1 VRTSTIVC
9 LCLLALASCSRKG
22 EPAREKGP
30 EEEHVGK
37 LKSDDPRVRLHA
49 AAQLGALGEQAKGA
63 VPALT
68 EALKDSDEN
77 VREVARDA
85 LARIE
90 PEGALA
96 RSGRVK
102 NSLKQLGVAMH
113 AYHDNMGRLPPP
125 TVAVDTGK
133 SVNGGPTLKQPG
145 LSWRVQL
152 LPYLDEVELY
162 KQFNFNLPW
171 DAEPNKSLI
180 AKMPKVYAPPA
191 GSPAGTKPGETHY
204 QVFVGLMNQSAYN
217 GAVFP
222 HPFEV
227 LYLNRMPGPIY
238 HITDGTSNT
247 FLVAESEKPVIWTKP
262 DDLVVGAGPLPPLG
276 HSVEGVFHVLFA
288 DGSVRVCG
296 RRTPA
301 RELRRFI
308 APSDGFSVDH
318 HVLDPDKAP
327 KAPSATAMVTG
338 EVLLKAQ
345 PLSRVWVVLSAEDG
359 SEHAARADAEG
370 RFAIKNVPV
379 GRAKV
384 MVLPGDPYAG
394 WLDGPEK
401 MPKRKAPPL
410 PPEYQSEETTPL
422 TVDVQPGGKPV
433 SIQLK

>member
-1 VRTSTIVC
+1 
-9 LCLLALASCSRKG
+9 
-22 EPAREKGP
+22 
-30 EEEHVGK
+30 
-37 LKSDDPRVRLHA
+37 
-49 AAQLGALGEQAKGA
+49 

-68 EALKDSDEN
+68 AALKDSDEN
-77 VREVARDA
+77 VREVVKDA
-85 LARIE
+85 LAKNE
-90 PEGALA
+90 PEGAVA
-96 RSGRVK
+96 RSARVR
-102 NSLKQLGVAMH
+102 NILMQIGVAMH
-113 AYHDNMGRLPPP
+113 EYHNSMGRLPGP

-133 SVNGGPTLKQPG
+133 SVNGGPTIKAPG

-152 LPYLDEVELY
+152 LPYLEEEALY
-162 KQFNFNLPW
+162 KQFDFNRPW

-204 QVFVGLMNQSAYN
+204 QVFVASQQPLAAN

-227 LYLNRMPGPIY
+227 VYQNRFPPALQ

-247 FLVAESEKPVIWTKP
+247 FLVAEAEKPVVWTKP
-262 DDLVVGAGPLPPLG
+262 DDLVVGAGPLPALG

-288 DGSVRVCG
+288 DGSVRTCG

-301 RELRRFI
+301 RVLRSFI
-308 APSDGFSVDH
+308 APADATIPDH
-318 HVLDPDKAP
+318 AALDPAKAP
-327 KAPSATAMVTG
+327 KDPAATAEVAG
-338 EVLLKAQ
+338 EVQLKAK
-345 PLSRVWVVLSAEDG
+345 PLAGVWVVLSAADG
-359 SEHAARADAEG
+359 SEHAARAEADG
-370 RFAIKNVPV
+370 RYAIKGVPL

-394 WLDGPEK
+394 WLDQRENGPK
-401 MPKRKAPPL
+401 IRSLPPL

-422 TVDVQPGGKPV
+422 SVDVQPGGKPV